1 MKILNLILGD
11 ENDPVDVNSSITL
24 FSAVYMGIVGPEVFI
39 LQPGFVQGLV
49 QYLGYSEKGAGYIA
63 SAEMWG
69 LAITT
74 VILTFMAGRF
84 NWRHIFLVSLIVI
97 IFGNLASLF
106 VTTSVSFGTLRFI
119 TGLGCGGLVSLSFT
133 VIGITDNPDRNFG
146 YYIMWVLIYGAL
158 GLLAMP
164 SAYSMVGMHG
174 VLVFFAVLPAAGLFL
189 VRFLPMSGEEHVQ
202 VEEDAVNIPSHF
214 KGMAL
219 AAMFSYFLAQGVVWA
234 YLFLIGISGGA
245 SEQAV
250 ANGLTVSQFL
260 GIAGAFTTV
269 VVGIRFGRAL
279 PLTIGIIAGIVP
291 LLFLFGAMGALVF
304 GIAVSVYNY
313 AWNMTHPY
321 LLASMASFDRS
332 GRVVVNAVAFQ
343 MLGLAIGPAIA
354 ATVISDGDYSNVNFL
369 GMGLFTAALVLILPP
384 VIKHKS
390 LATVMASE
398 AE

>member
-1 MKILNLILGD
+1 MNILAHILGD
-11 ENDPVDVNSSITL
+11 TDESVDINSSITL

-39 LQPGFVQGLV
+39 LQPGFVQGMV
-49 QYLGYSEKGAGYIA
+49 QYLGFSEKGAGYIA

-74 VILTFMAGRF
+74 VILTFLASRF
-84 NWRHIFLVSLIVI
+84 NWRHIFTLSLIVI
-97 IFGNLASLF
+97 IIGNLMSLL
-106 VTTSVSFGTLRFI
+106 VTSPISFGTWRFL

-133 VIGITDNPDRNFG
+133 VIGLTDNPDRNFG

-158 GLLAMP
+158 GLLLMP
-164 SAYSMVGMHG
+164 TAYSVVGMRG
-174 VLVFFAVLPAAGLFL
+174 VLIFFAILPAAGLLL
-189 VRFLPMSGEEHVQ
+189 VRFLPVSGEAHVQ
-202 VEEDAVNIPSHF
+202 VEADAVNIPVHF
-214 KGMAL
+214 KAMAV

-234 YLFLIGISGGA
+234 YLFLIGTNGGA

-269 VVGIRFGRAL
+269 MVGIRFGRAL
-279 PLTIGIIAGIVP
+279 PLVIGIIAGIVP
-291 LLFLFGAMGALVF
+291 LVFLFGTMGALVF
-304 GIAVSVYNY
+304 GVAVSVYNY

-332 GRVVVNAVAFQ
+332 GRVVVYAVAFQ

-354 ATVISDGDYSNVNFL
+354 ATVISDGDYSNVLFL
-369 GMGLFTAALVLILPP
+369 GMGLFTASLVLILPP
-384 VIKHKS
+384 VIKQKALTPQPS
-390 LATVMASE
+390 
-398 AE
+398 

>member
-1 MKILNLILGD
+1 MNILAHILGD
-11 ENDPVDVNSSITL
+11 TDESVDINSSITL

-39 LQPGFVQGLV
+39 LQPGFVQGMV
-49 QYLGYSEKGAGYIA
+49 QYLGFSEKGAGYIA

-74 VILTFMAGRF
+74 VILTFLAGRF
-84 NWRHIFLVSLIVI
+84 NWRHIFTLSLIVI
-97 IFGNLASLF
+97 IIGNLMSLL
-106 VTTSVSFGTLRFI
+106 VTSPISFGTWRFL

-133 VIGITDNPDRNFG
+133 VIGLTDNPDRNFG

-158 GLLAMP
+158 GLLLMP
-164 SAYSMVGMHG
+164 TAYSVVGMRG
-174 VLVFFAVLPAAGLFL
+174 VLIFFAILPAAGLLL
-189 VRFLPMSGEEHVQ
+189 VRFLPVSGEAHVQ
-202 VEEDAVNIPSHF
+202 VEADAVNIPVHF
-214 KGMAL
+214 KAMAV

-234 YLFLIGISGGA
+234 YLFLIGTNGGA

-269 VVGIRFGRAL
+269 MVGIRFGRAL
-279 PLTIGIIAGIVP
+279 PLVIGIIAGIVP
-291 LLFLFGAMGALVF
+291 LVFLFGTMGAVVF

-332 GRVVVNAVAFQ
+332 GRVVVYAVAFQ

-354 ATVISDGDYSNVNFL
+354 ATVISDGDYSNVLFL
-369 GMGLFTAALVLILPP
+369 GMGLFTASLVLILPP
-384 VIKHKS
+384 VIKQKALTPQPS
-390 LATVMASE
+390 
-398 AE
+398 

>member
-1 MKILNLILGD
+1 MKNLLNRILGD
-11 ENDPVDVNSSITL
+11 ANRPIDVNSSVTL
-24 FSAVYMGIVGPEVFI
+24 FAAVYMGIVGPEVFI

-49 QYLGYSEKGAGYIA
+49 QYLGFSATGAGYIA

-74 VILTFMAGRF
+74 VILTFLAGRF
-84 NWRHIFLVSLIVI
+84 NWRHIFVVSLII
-97 IFGNLASLF
+97 IIIGNLVSVL
-106 VTTSVSFGTLRFI
+106 VTAPFSFGIWRFI

-158 GLLAMP
+158 GLLLMP
-164 SAYSMVGMHG
+164 IAYSTIGMQG
-174 VLVFFAVLPAAGLFL
+174 VIVFFALLPAAGLFL
-189 VRFLPMSGEEHVQ
+189 VRFLPVSGAAHVQ
-202 VEEDAVNIPSHF
+202 VDADAVNLPAHF

-234 YLFLIGISGGA
+234 YLFLIGINGGA
-245 SEQAV
+245 SEQEV

-269 VVGIRFGRAL
+269 MVGIRYGRAL
-279 PLTIGIIAGIVP
+279 PLLVGISAGIVP
-291 LLFLFGAMGALVF
+291 LLFLFGTMGALAF

-321 LLASMASFDRS
+321 LLASMASFDRT

-384 VIKHKS
+384 VMKQKS
-390 LATVMASE
+390 LATVVAS
-398 AE
+398 A

>member
-1 MKILNLILGD
+1 MNILKKILGD
-11 ENDPVDVNSSITL
+11 MDNPVDVNGSITL
-24 FSAVYMGIVGPEVFI
+24 FATIYMGIVGPEVFI

-49 QYLGYSEKGAGYIA
+49 EYIGFSEKDAGYIA

-74 VILTFMAGRF
+74 VLLTFLAGRF
-84 NWRHIFLVSLIVI
+84 NWRHIFLLSLIIIIAGNLVSLFMTTPSG
-97 IFGNLASLF
+97 FGLW
-106 VTTSVSFGTLRFI
+106 RFI

-133 VIGITDNPDRNFG
+133 IIGITDNPDRNFG

-164 SAYSMVGMHG
+164 TAYSVVGMKG
-174 VLVFFAVLPAAGLFL
+174 VIVFFALLPAAGLLL
-189 VRFLPMSGEEHVQ
+189 VRFLPASGKAHVKT
-202 VEEDAVNIPSHF
+202 EEDAVNIPSHY

-234 YLFLIGISGGA
+234 YLFLIGINGGA
-245 SEQAV
+245 SEQEV

-269 VVGIRFGRAL
+269 MAGIRFGRAL
-279 PLTIGIIAGIVP
+279 PLMVGIIAGMVP
-291 LLFLFGAMGALVF
+291 LLFLFDTMGPLVF

-321 LLASMASFDRS
+321 LLAAMASFDRT

-354 ATVISDGDYSNVNFL
+354 ATVISEGDYSNVNLL
-369 GMGLFTAALVLILPP
+369 GIGLFAAALVLIIPP
-384 VIKHKS
+384 VMKQKT
-390 LATVMASE
+390 LAASTVA
-398 AE
+398 

>member
-1 MKILNLILGD
+1 MNILAHILGD
-11 ENDPVDVNSSITL
+11 TDESVDINSSITL

-39 LQPGFVQGLV
+39 LQPGFVQGMV
-49 QYLGYSEKGAGYIA
+49 QYLGFSEKGAGYIA

-74 VILTFMAGRF
+74 VILTFLAGRF
-84 NWRHIFLVSLIVI
+84 NWRHIFTLSLIVI
-97 IFGNLASLF
+97 IIGNLMSLL
-106 VTTSVSFGTLRFI
+106 VTSPISFGTWRFL

-133 VIGITDNPDRNFG
+133 VIGLTDNPDRNFG

-158 GLLAMP
+158 GLLLMP
-164 SAYSMVGMHG
+164 TAYSVVGMRG
-174 VLVFFAVLPAAGLFL
+174 VLIFFAILPAAGLLL
-189 VRFLPMSGEEHVQ
+189 VRFLPVSGEAHVQ
-202 VEEDAVNIPSHF
+202 VEADAVNIPVHF
-214 KGMAL
+214 KVMAV

-234 YLFLIGISGGA
+234 YLFLIGTNGGA

-269 VVGIRFGRAL
+269 MVGIRFGRAL
-279 PLTIGIIAGIVP
+279 PLVIGIIAGIVP
-291 LLFLFGAMGALVF
+291 LVFLFGTMGALVF
-304 GIAVSVYNY
+304 GVAVSVYNY

-332 GRVVVNAVAFQ
+332 GRVVVYAVAFQ

-354 ATVISDGDYSNVNFL
+354 ATVISDGDYSNVLFL
-369 GMGLFTAALVLILPP
+369 GMGLFTTSLVLILPP
-384 VIKHKS
+384 VIKQKALTPQPS
-390 LATVMASE
+390 
-398 AE
+398 

>member
-1 MKILNLILGD
+1 MKNLLNRILGD
-11 ENDPVDVNSSITL
+11 ANRPIDVNSSVTL
-24 FSAVYMGIVGPEVFI
+24 FAAVYMGIVGPEVFI

-49 QYLGYSEKGAGYIA
+49 QYLGFSATGAGYIA

-74 VILTFMAGRF
+74 VILTFLAGRF
-84 NWRHIFLVSLIVI
+84 NWRHIFVVSLII
-97 IFGNLASLF
+97 IIIGNLVSVL
-106 VTTSVSFGTLRFI
+106 VTAPFSFGIWRFI

-158 GLLAMP
+158 GLLLMP
-164 SAYSMVGMHG
+164 IAYSTIGMQG
-174 VLVFFAVLPAAGLFL
+174 VIVFFALLPAAGLFL
-189 VRFLPMSGEEHVQ
+189 VRFLPASGAAHVQ
-202 VEEDAVNIPSHF
+202 VDADAVNLPAHF

-234 YLFLIGISGGA
+234 YLFLIGINGGA
-245 SEQAV
+245 SEQEV
-250 ANGLTVSQFL
+250 ANSLTVSQFL

-269 VVGIRFGRAL
+269 MVGIRYGRAL
-279 PLTIGIIAGIVP
+279 PLLVGISAGIVP
-291 LLFLFGAMGALVF
+291 LLFLFGTMGALAF

-321 LLASMASFDRS
+321 LLASMASFDRT

-384 VIKHKS
+384 VMKQKS
-390 LATVMASE
+390 LAAS
-398 AE
+398 AAA